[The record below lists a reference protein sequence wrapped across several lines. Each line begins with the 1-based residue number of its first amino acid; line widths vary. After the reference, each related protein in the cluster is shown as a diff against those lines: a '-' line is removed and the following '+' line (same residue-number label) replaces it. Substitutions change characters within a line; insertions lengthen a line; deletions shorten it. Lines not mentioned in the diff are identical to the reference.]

1 MRKSEKVRE
10 KNIKIETKLDR
21 CRARYIDRERKGE
34 KNRRK
39 ALGTEGRKRKGER
52 EREKET

>member
-1 MRKSEKVRE
+1 MRE